1 MDHSNEFT
9 LNQDI
14 SLFGIPVQFQQII
27 IRAVTYTSPEVL
39 PTGQYAVLYVDDEPA
54 LLDLGRIF
62 LERSGVLAVETV
74 SSGREALVRLEEGA
88 FDAVVSDYQMPGLD
102 GVDLLKAIRQRF
114 GELPFILFTGRG
126 REEVVMEALNH
137 GADGYIQKG
146 GDPKSQ
152 FAELEHR
159 IVQAVERRRA
169 VLALRDSEERYRALF
184 EGANDPIF
192 IFEGD
197 RFADCNSKALGT
209 FQCTREFLIGKTPW
223 DLSSPI
229 QPDGV
234 PAPASAVEKMKAAYA
249 GQPQFF
255 EWRIAAPSGK
265 IYDTEMS
272 VSRVDVKGPPCLQAI
287 VRDVTARKKTEAA
300 LLGANRKMHLLS
312 SVTRHDILNQLTI
325 LQGYLG
331 LVRDQATD
339 PVLLDYL
346 DRQETAI
353 GFIQRQ
359 IAFAQDYSGLGDR
372 APEYQDLG
380 ECVARAA
387 TNLPPVLTLMT
398 EVDGVEVYA
407 DPMFE
412 KVFYNLFENA
422 VRYAGPAPTV
432 RVDCSCREESL
443 VISVEDD
450 GPGIPADEKEK
461 IFLRGF
467 GKNTGLGLFLVRE
480 VLAMTGI
487 VVRETGEA
495 GQGARFEMLV
505 SRGCWRFRDAGAP
518 AGR

>member
-1 MDHSNEFT
+1 M
-9 LNQDI
+9 
-14 SLFGIPVQFQQII
+14 PVRFQQVI
-27 IRAVTYTSPEVL
+27 IRSVTYTSPEVL
-39 PTGQYAVLYVDDEPA
+39 PTGQYAVLYVDDEPD
-54 LLDLGRIF
+54 LLELGKVF
-62 LERSGVLAVETV
+62 LERSGALAVETV
-74 SSGREALVRLEEGA
+74 SSGSEALVCLDRRT
-88 FDAVVSDYQMPGLD
+88 FDAVVSDYQMPEMD
-102 GVDLLKAIRQRF
+102 GVELLKEIRQRF

-126 REEVVMEALNH
+126 REEVVVEALNH

-152 FAELEHR
+152 FVELEHR
-159 IVQAVERRRA
+159 IVQAVERRRT
-169 VLALRDSEERYRALF
+169 VLALRDSEECYRALF

-197 RFADCNSKALGT
+197 RFADCNSKALDT
-209 FQCTREFLIGKTPW
+209 FQCTREFLIGRRPW
-223 DLSSPI
+223 ELSSPI

-234 PAPASAVEKMKAAYA
+234 PALASAVEKMEAAYA

-265 IYDTEMS
+265 VYDTEMS
-272 VSRVDVKGPPCLQAI
+272 VSRVDVKGPPRLQAI
-287 VRDVTARKKTEAA
+287 VRDVTARKKTETA
-300 LLGANRKMHLLS
+300 LIGANRKMHLLS

-331 LVRDQATD
+331 MARDLATD
-339 PVLLDYL
+339 PILLDYL

-372 APEYQDLG
+372 APEYQGLG

-387 TNLPPVLTLMT
+387 TNLTPHLSLITAA
-398 EVDGVEVYA
+398 DGVEVYA

-422 VRYAGPAPTV
+422 VRYAGPAPAV
-432 RVDCSCREESL
+432 RVHCSCRGESL
-443 VISVEDD
+443 VVSVEDD
-450 GPGIPADEKEK
+450 GPGIPAGEKEK

-467 GKNTGLGLFLVRE
+467 GKNTGFGLFLVRE

-487 VVRETGEA
+487 AVRETGEA

-505 SRGCWRFRDAGAP
+505 PGGRWRFRDACTP

>member
-1 MDHSNEFT
+1 M
-9 LNQDI
+9 
-14 SLFGIPVQFQQII
+14 
-27 IRAVTYTSPEVL
+27 VL
-39 PTGQYAVLYVDDEPA
+39 PTGQYTLLYVDDEPA
-54 LLDLGRIF
+54 LLDVGKVF
-62 LERSGVLAVETV
+62 LEHSGTLSVETV
-74 SSGREALVRLEEGA
+74 PSGREALVCLNERT
-88 FDAVVSDYQMPGLD
+88 FDAVVSDYLMPEMD
-102 GVDLLKAIRQRF
+102 GIELLKEVRQRF
-114 GELPFILFTGRG
+114 GDLPFILFTGRG
-126 REEVVMEALNH
+126 REEIVVEALNH

-146 GDPKSQ
+146 GDPESQ
-152 FAELEHR
+152 FVELEHR
-159 IVQAVERRRA
+159 IVQAVEGRR
-169 VLALRDSEERYRALF
+169 VIQALRDSEERYRALF

-197 RFADCNSKALGT
+197 RFADCNSKALNV
-209 FQCTREFLIGKTPW
+209 FRCTREFLIGKRPW
-223 DLSSPI
+223 DLSNPI

-234 PAPASAVEKMKAAYA
+234 PALASAVEKMKAAYA

-255 EWRIAAPSGK
+255 EWRITAPSGK
-265 IYDTEMS
+265 VYDTEMS
-272 VSRVDVKGPPCLQAI
+272 VSRVDVKGPPRLQAI
-287 VRDVTARKKTEAA
+287 VRDVTARKLMEAA
-300 LLGANRKMHLLS
+300 LIGVNRKMHLLS
-312 SVTRHDILNQLTI
+312 SITRHDILNQLTI

-331 LVRDQATD
+331 LARDQATD

-372 APEYQDLG
+372 GPEYQDLG

-387 TNLPPVLTLMT
+387 ANLTPRLTLLT

-422 VRYAGPAPTV
+422 VRYAGPAPAV
-432 RVDCSCREESL
+432 RVHCSCREESL

-450 GPGIPADEKEK
+450 GPGIPAGEKER
-461 IFLRGF
+461 IFLQGF

-480 VLAMTGI
+480 ILAMTGI

-505 SRGCWRFRDAGAP
+505 SGGHWRFRDAGVP
-518 AGR
+518 ADR